1 MKTRLLT
8 CALSVCLSTAQ
19 SQTAAD
25 TWSVKF
31 SDAIIARYQPTINTM
46 TSKGWEYSNSI
57 VLCGMEK
64 VYAHTSDADYL
75 NYIKAYVDAYVDGSG
90 NITGMA
96 QNLDKIHPG
105 LLCLFLYEKTGL
117 AKYQT
122 AATYI
127 RNYLMGPSSTYPK
140 TAEGGYYHKNTAA
153 YTNVMMVDGIYMAH
167 PFLAKY
173 GKMFNDNA
181 CFDTAT
187 SQALLLAS
195 HVHDNAAHLVKHAF
209 DYAKTNTW
217 ASPTTGVSFEVWS
230 RGMGWYVMALV
241 DILKYLP
248 PTHADY
254 NNIKNLMA
262 DLAIGIQNTQ
272 DPATGLWYQVVD
284 KGGSA
289 GNYLEMS
296 GSAMFVY
303 AIKTAVDSGW
313 INASFL
319 PVAQNGWT
327 GLQTKI
333 STYTDTRPAINDF
346 APAMGVQ
353 NNYAAYVA
361 ITSVDA
367 PTASGTQHPHG
378 YAALLMAASVMEF
391 PLSTLPARFTDFTA
405 NVNKSGIELSWKN
418 ADDTQ
423 VDHYII
429 QRSNNGTGFSTIEK
443 IMSNGLGIYNLADH
457 HAAGNVLYYRIQA
470 IAANGSV
477 YNSRVLSVKL
487 KTTGPNLLVAPN
499 PIKGGLV
506 NMSLNNIRTGK
517 YQLKIINSSGKLI
530 KLTAIQITEE
540 KTVQTIQLPLYAGKG
555 LYYVLFEGPEIFINK
570 SIVIE

>member
-1 MKTRLLT
+1 MKNWLLI
-8 CALSVCLSTAQ
+8 CALSISLSITLG
-19 SQTAAD
+19 QTAAD
-25 TWSVKF
+25 TWSIKL
-31 SDAIIARYQPTINTM
+31 SDAIITRYQPNINTM

-64 VYAHTSDADYL
+64 VYAHTLDADYL
-75 NYIKAYVDAYVDGSG
+75 NYIKTYVDAFVDGSG

-127 RNYLMGPSSTYPK
+127 RNYLMGPSSSYPK

-153 YTNVMMVDGIYMAH
+153 YTNVMMLDGIYMAH
-167 PFLAKY
+167 PFLVKY
-173 GKMFNDNA
+173 GSMFNDNA

-195 HVHDNAAHLVKHAF
+195 HLHNGTTHLLKHAF
-209 DYAKTNTW
+209 DYAKSNTW
-217 ASPTTGVSFEVWS
+217 ADPATGASYEVWS

-241 DILKYLP
+241 DMLKYLP
-248 PTHADY
+248 SSHAKY
-254 NNIKNLMA
+254 NNIKSLLA
-262 DLAIGIQNTQ
+262 DVAIGIQNTQ
-272 DPATGLWYQVVD
+272 DPVSGLWYQVVD
-284 KGGSA
+284 KGGMA
-289 GNYLEMS
+289 GNYLETS

-313 INASFL
+313 ISTSFL

-361 ITSVDA
+361 ITPVDCPA
-367 PTASGTQHPHG
+367 PSGTQHPHG
-378 YAALLMAASVMEF
+378 YAAILMAGSVMEF
-391 PLSTLPARFTDFTA
+391 PLSTLPARFTGFTA
-405 NVNKSGIELSWKN
+405 NINSKAIELAWQDA
-418 ADDTQ
+418 ADRQ

-429 QRSNNGTGFSTIEK
+429 QRSNNGTVFSTIGK
-443 IMSNGLGIYNLADH
+443 VKSNGSGMYNLVDH
-457 HAAGNVLYYRIQA
+457 HAEGDVLYYYIKAVTADGSAYYSRI
-470 IAANGSV
+470 
-477 YNSRVLSVKL
+477 LSVRPKA
-487 KTTGPNLLVAPN
+487 TGPNMIVAPN
-499 PIKGGLV
+499 PMQRGQAS
-506 NMSLNNIRTGK
+506 MSLNNIKPGK
-517 YQLKIINSSGKLI
+517 YQLKIMNSAGKLI
-530 KLTAIQITEE
+530 KVSPVQIADE
-540 KTVQTIQLPLYAGKG
+540 KTVQTIQFPLYAGKG
-555 LYYVLFEGPEIFINK
+555 LYYVLFEGPGIFINK
-570 SIVIE
+570 SVVVE